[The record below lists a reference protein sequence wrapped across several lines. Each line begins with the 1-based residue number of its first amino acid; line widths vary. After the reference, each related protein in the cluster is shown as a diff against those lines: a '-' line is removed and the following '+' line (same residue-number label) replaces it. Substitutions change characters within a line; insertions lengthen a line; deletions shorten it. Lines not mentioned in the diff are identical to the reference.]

1 VTAPGLRRLLHAS
14 TASVVL
20 LVPLVSWTGLRTAVV
35 GAAVGALLLETVR
48 LRAPSV
54 GTRLRRL
61 VPVFRDHEIA
71 RPSGAMWLAVGYG
84 LAVLLPGPASVGG
97 IVVGAVADPAA
108 SWIGSLA
115 KGVEPKTWQGSL
127 THFVVAVAVL
137 AALGFPVPSILAGST
152 VGSALERWPAGL
164 DDNLLIAPG
173 VALTLT
179 LFM

>member
-1 VTAPGLRRLLHAS
+1 MTATGLRRLLHAS

-20 LVPLVSWTGLRTAVV
+20 LVPLVSWTGLRTAVA
-35 GAAVGALLLETVR
+35 GAAVGALLLETLR
-48 LRAPSV
+48 LRVPSV

-61 VPVFRDHEIA
+61 VPVFRDREIA

-84 LAVLLPGPASVGG
+84 LAVLLPAPAAAGG

-108 SWIGSLA
+108 SWIGSLGRA
-115 KGVEPKTWQGSL
+115 IGPKTWRGSL
-127 THFVVAVAVL
+127 VHLVVAVAVL
-137 AALGFPVPSILAGST
+137 AALGFPAVSVLAGAT